1 MLNIQSCMIGEAL
14 IHRRI
19 GNSIYSIKSLLIF
32 ETIIIIIIITKTS
45 IFLLLTIWKSNIIKT
60 FS

>member
-32 ETIIIIIIITKTS
+32 ETIIIIIITKTT

>member
-32 ETIIIIIIITKTS
+32 ETIIIIIITKTS